1 MSLPAR
7 RGPLGTSGV
16 LAVLLVAL
24 GACKATAGGETS
36 FPPAGRDVA
45 PIVSGAFSTEDARDR
60 IGEFDQVMA
69 LSDVKP
75 GMSVA
80 DVGAGAGYYTVR
92 LSPLVGPTG
101 RVLAQ
106 DVVAATR
113 DQLAQRVQ
121 REKLANVAVRLG
133 QPSDPMLPDAS
144 FDRIFLVHMY
154 HEVTDPYAFLWHLVG
169 GLKPG
174 GEVVVVD
181 ALRPVKRHGM
191 PVTELKCEFAALGL
205 SAVRFSPLHGGD
217 SYLMSFRQTSPRPA
231 PGAIK
236 PCTDGRAG

>member
-1 MSLPAR
+1 MRQALP
-7 RGPLGTSGV
+7 L
-16 LAVLLVAL
+16 VLLL
-24 GACKATAGGETS
+24 TACRAQAGGEAV

-45 PIVSGAFSTEDARDR
+45 PIVSGAYSTEDARDR

-69 LSDVKP
+69 QSGVTA

-80 DVGAGAGYYTVR
+80 DVGAGEGYYTVR
-92 LSPLVGPTG
+92 LSPLVGPSG

-113 DQLAQRVQ
+113 DSLAQRVQ
-121 REKLANVAVRLG
+121 REKLDNVAVRLG
-133 QPSDPMLPDAS
+133 QPADPMLPPAS

-169 GLKPG
+169 GLKQG

-191 PVTELKCEFAALGL
+191 PPPELKCEFAALGL
-205 SAVRFSPLHGGD
+205 SAVRFAPLHGGD
-217 SYLMSFRQTSPRPA
+217 SYLMSFKQTSARPA
-231 PGAIK
+231 PSAIK
-236 PCTDGRAG
+236 PCSDGRSG